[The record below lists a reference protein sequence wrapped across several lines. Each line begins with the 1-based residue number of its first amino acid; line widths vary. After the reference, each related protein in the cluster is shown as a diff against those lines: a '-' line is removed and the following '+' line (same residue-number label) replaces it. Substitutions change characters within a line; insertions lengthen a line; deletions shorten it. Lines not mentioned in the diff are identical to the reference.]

1 MEEEEVDGFGSMSES
16 DEDAPQKEKVKS
28 SKQPNKKK
36 KSSRRAEKAMSSIAS
51 DWNSSAAQMVS
62 REIAGSTIERKSDY
76 LVFLRKKSSCLYFCS
91 K

>member
-1 MEEEEVDGFGSMSES
+1 MPGAAAGGAADMEEEEVDGFGSMSES

-28 SKQPNKKK
+28 SKQPKKK

-62 REIAGSTIERKSDY
+62 
-76 LVFLRKKSSCLYFCS
+76 
-91 K
+91 